1 MPPLLSEH
9 CPAAKG
15 IRNKDCIST
24 KDSEQKSFPNYV
36 ADYLNSPPFD
46 NTNYSK
52 RECLHYT
59 EERRKCFGSFSCFKI
74 YGLRTGHKL
83 HLNSKGSI
91 NLPKNTSTSPAQMP
105 ALQNS
110 YFMFLPVAPSPT
122 RDKLTSS
129 LSTKCATACSWFY
142 FNVCSAVF
150 ILHRNQQV
158 VIMILTHVAMPA
170 VQHSSIS

>member
-1 MPPLLSEH
+1 LPPLLSEH

-91 NLPKNTSTSPAQMP
+91 NLPKKYQFFPCTNACL
-105 ALQNS
+105 AE
-110 YFMFLPVAPSPT
+110 FLFHVPPS
-122 RDKLTSS
+122 SS
-129 LSTKCATACSWFY
+129 FTYPGQANLK
-142 FNVCSAVF
+142 
-150 ILHRNQQV
+150 
-158 VIMILTHVAMPA
+158 P
-170 VQHSSIS
+170 